1 MSTHNKRLPELLV
14 PIQDWNALKIINST
28 DFADAIYF
36 GVQDYNMRAQA
47 RNFTINDLPKIAE
60 YCHNRNKYLKA
71 YLTTNIV
78 IYDSDLQ
85 ELENLI
91 LEAKNAGI
99 DAIIVHDLAAIQ
111 IAKRNKIDF
120 HISTQANISNIESAL
135 FYENLGAKR
144 IILARELSLNQIKNI
159 KSQLSKTEIECF
171 VHGAMCTSISG
182 RCYLSATICDSEEF
196 SANRGKCIQP
206 CRRKWRVI
214 DDDCNELLYDGQR
227 FINSKDL
234 CMIKYIPELIEARI
248 NSFKIEG
255 RMKDVFYVK
264 TVASCYREAIDHYK
278 NGTFSENKVKEWINR
293 LSKVYN
299 RGFHTGFYFHRP
311 TIEDVELILGGNVSP
326 WRTQYL
332 GKILSFD
339 DMSMTANVLIE
350 NRTIPITNGSE
361 IIIRGNDTYHIDT
374 VKKIYVKGKKVEKI
388 IRNKGDKSQIINI
401 RLENKVESNEK
412 IYILTKE

>member
-1 MSTHNKRLPELLV
+1 
-14 PIQDWNALKIINST
+14 
-28 DFADAIYF
+28 
-36 GVQDYNMRAQA
+36 
-47 RNFTINDLPKIAE
+47 
-60 YCHNRNKYLKA
+60 
-71 YLTTNIV
+71 
-78 IYDSDLQ
+78 
-85 ELENLI
+85 
-91 LEAKNAGI
+91 
-99 DAIIVHDLAAIQ
+99 
-111 IAKRNKIDF
+111 
-120 HISTQANISNIESAL
+120 
-135 FYENLGAKR
+135 
-144 IILARELSLNQIKNI
+144 
-159 KSQLSKTEIECF
+159 
-171 VHGAMCTSISG
+171 HGAMCTSISG

-196 SANRGKCIQP
+196 SANRGTCIQP
-206 CRRKWRVI
+206 CRRKWKVI
-214 DDDCNELLYDGQR
+214 DDASNELLYDGQR

-234 CMIKYIPELIEARI
+234 CMIKHVPELIEARI
-248 NSFKIEG
+248 NAFKIEG
-255 RMKDVFYVK
+255 RMKDAFYVK

-278 NGTFSENKVKEWINR
+278 NGTFSKDKVKEWINR
-293 LSKVYN
+293 LTKVYN